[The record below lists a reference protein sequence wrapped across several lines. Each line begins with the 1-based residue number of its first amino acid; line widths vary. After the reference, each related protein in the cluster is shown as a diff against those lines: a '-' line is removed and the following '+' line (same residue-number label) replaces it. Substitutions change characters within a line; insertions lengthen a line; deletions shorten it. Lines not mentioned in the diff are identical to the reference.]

1 MDRRELLKTT
11 AAVAV
16 GLVTA
21 PFISRG
27 RFQLFAGSTQT
38 YSTRCIDLVHR
49 SLVIDML
56 SQFKLGAFPDVIP
69 DHNQPTARWWSHPET
84 FTAADLE
91 RYKESCI
98 NVFHIGWGTGRV
110 QPYEDARKVLAAWD
124 GFIGHFN
131 HDFLRVARADDFIR
145 LKRENK
151 IGIILGFQGGDHFR
165 KIEDITEFYAL
176 GQRVSQLTYNMRNAI
191 GSGYMDVD
199 IGLTPFGIEVVSAMN
214 RTGMAI
220 DLSHCGP
227 RTTADTCKLSARPV
241 LFTHAN
247 CRALNPHPRNKT
259 DEAIKKMAATGGVMG
274 ITGVRLFVR
283 ATEPVTIEHVLNH
296 FDHVVKLVGVEHV
309 GVGSDIDLDGYDK
322 LPPALKRKMLTGYKS
337 DPAVNKT
344 DQAVNKTDQLA
355 NKTDLPVRGEI
366 RGEIDGL
373 NHPQRMF
380 DLTEGLIRR
389 KYSDADIEKILGGNF
404 ARALGQIWV

>member
-1 MDRRELLKTT
+1 MNRRELIKT
-11 AAVAV
+11 AAAIGTGIVA
-16 GLVTA
+16 A
-21 PFISRG
+21 PFINLG
-27 RFQLFAGSTQT
+27 RFELFADTTES
-38 YSTRCIDLVHR
+38 YSARCIDLVHR

-69 DHNQPTARWWSHPET
+69 DHNQPTATWWSHPET
-84 FTAADLE
+84 FTPADLA

-98 NVFHIGWGTGRV
+98 NVFHIGWGTGRI
-110 QPYEDARKVLAAWD
+110 QPYEDAKKVLAAWD

-131 HDFLRVARADDFIR
+131 RDFLRVARVDDFIR

-151 IGIILGFQGGDHFR
+151 IGIILGFQGADHFR
-165 KIEDITEFYAL
+165 KTEDIREFYAL

-191 GSGYMDVD
+191 GSGYVDVD
-199 IGLTPFGIEVVSAMN
+199 TGLTPFGIDVVASMN
-214 RTGMAI
+214 NTGMAI

-227 RTTADTCKLSARPV
+227 RTTADTCKLSTRPV

-247 CRALNPHPRNKT
+247 CRALTPHPRNKT
-259 DEAIKKMAATGGVMG
+259 DDAIRKMAATGGVIG
-274 ITGVRLFVR
+274 ITGVRQFVR
-283 ATEPVTIEHVLNH
+283 ASEPVTIENVLDH
-296 FDHVVKLVGVEHV
+296 FDHVTRLVGVEHV

-322 LPPALKRKMLTGYKS
+322 LPPALKRKMLTGFKS
-337 DPAVNKT
+337 DKT
-344 DQAVNKTDQLA
+344 F
-355 NKTDLPVRGEI
+355 

-373 NHPQRMF
+373 DHPKRMF

>member
-1 MDRRELLKTT
+1 
-11 AAVAV
+11 
-16 GLVTA
+16 
-21 PFISRG
+21 
-27 RFQLFAGSTQT
+27 
-38 YSTRCIDLVHR
+38 
-49 SLVIDML
+49 
-56 SQFKLGAFPDVIP
+56 
-69 DHNQPTARWWSHPET
+69 
-84 FTAADLE
+84 
-91 RYKESCI
+91 
-98 NVFHIGWGTGRV
+98 
-110 QPYEDARKVLAAWD
+110 
-124 GFIGHFN
+124 
-131 HDFLRVARADDFIR
+131 
-145 LKRENK
+145 
-151 IGIILGFQGGDHFR
+151 
-165 KIEDITEFYAL
+165 
-176 GQRVSQLTYNMRNAI
+176 MRNAI

-199 IGLTPFGIEVVSAMN
+199 TGLTPFGIEVVSAMN
-214 RTGMAI
+214 HTGMAI

-344 DQAVNKTDQLA
+344 DQAVNKTDQPM
-355 NKTDLPVRGEI
+355 NKTDQPVRGEI

-373 NHPQRMF
+373 NHPKRMF
-380 DLTEGLIRR
+380 DLTEGLVRR
-389 KYSDADIEKILGGNF
+389 KYGREHIELILGGNF
-404 ARALGQIWV
+404 QRALSDIWMI